1 MEMSSHSMPIAFLT
15 TIYMLL
21 VYAVSALI
29 TVGSW
34 IIINKAKEEGWSIM
48 VPLYNL
54 YIINKI
60 AKINLNWSIIAISLI
75 FPYICGILGII
86 AGIGLTDK
94 TYNDNMIVPLIP
106 DGMAAQIPYIGE
118 MILILSV
125 LTILTISLYYVIWSI
140 VWSLNIARHFGQSTM
155 FAVGIIIFPMIFL
168 PIMAFDKNIQ
178 YIDSTQKKIDY
189 TPPTE
194 DITVE

>member
-1 MEMSSHSMPIAFLT
+1 MEMSSHQMPLAFFT
-15 TIYMLL
+15 TIYILFI
-21 VYAVSALI
+21 YAVSALI

-34 IIINKAKEEGWSIM
+34 IIINKAREEGWSIM
-48 VPLYNL
+48 VPIYNL

-60 AKINLNWSIIAISLI
+60 AKINLNWAVIGISLI
-75 FPYICGILGII
+75 IPYICGILGII

-106 DGMAAQIPYIGE
+106 DGMATQIPYIGE
-118 MILILSV
+118 MVLVLSV
-125 LTILTISLYYVIWSI
+125 LIILTISLFYTIWSI

-155 FAVGIIIFPMIFL
+155 FAVGIIMFPMIFL

-178 YIDSTQKKIDY
+178 YIDSTPKK
-189 TPPTE
+189 
-194 DITVE
+194 